1 MTTFSSSS
9 GQSLEPEQFH
19 RLRDIIYEKSGI
31 FFAENKLYLLENR
44 LGRRLKELEISSFE
58 EYIKFVQSQDGSAQE
73 FIQIYNAVTINET
86 FFFRF
91 QAQLDA
97 FGTKMLPV
105 IAEQKKAAGNQ
116 EINIWS
122 AASSSGE
129 EVYTLAIILNEFFGT
144 SLPQWKIELLGT
156 DISHKALGQ
165 AQTAMFTKNSF
176 RGAMTDQ
183 QKSRYFAE
191 EGNGFTLQQNI
202 KSMAQ
207 FRYLNLNDR
216 TEIRKLRGL
225 DFVFCRNVLIYF
237 DEEMKKRVL
246 NTIYDVLNHGGYLFL
261 GEAESLH
268 GISSAF
274 KVEHFPGAFAYKK
287 E

>member
-1 MTTFSSSS
+1 MTITNAS
-9 GQSLEPEQFH
+9 QDLHLELDQFR

-44 LGRRLKELEISSFE
+44 LGRRINNLGMSSFE
-58 EYIKFVQSQDGSAQE
+58 EYIRHVQVQDGSAPE
-73 FIQIYNAVTINET
+73 FHQIYNAVTINET

-97 FGTKMLPV
+97 FKDKLLP
-105 IAEQKKAAGNQ
+105 QLAARRKETGNLK
-116 EINIWS
+116 INLWS
-122 AASSSGE
+122 AASSTGE
-129 EVYTLAIILNEFFGT
+129 EIYTLAIMLREFFG
-144 SLPQWKIELLGT
+144 SFLEQWMVHLLGT
-156 DISHKALGQ
+156 DISHRALDQ
-165 AQTAMFTKNSF
+165 AERAVYTRNSF
-176 RGAMTDQ
+176 RGSMTDS
-183 QKSRYFAE
+183 QKGQYFIE
-191 EGNGFTLQQNI
+191 EGNGFRLHEGVRE
-202 KSMAQ
+202 MAQ
-207 FRYLNLNDR
+207 FRYLNLNDSM
-216 TEIRKLRGL
+216 EIRKLRGM

-237 DEEMKKRVL
+237 DEAMKKRVL
-246 NTIYDVLNHGGYLFL
+246 SSLYDILSHGGYLFL

>member
-1 MTTFSSSS
+1 MTITNVS
-9 GQSLEPEQFH
+9 QDLHLELDQFR

-44 LGRRLKELEISSFE
+44 LGRRINNLGMSSFE
-58 EYIKFVQSQDGSAQE
+58 EYIRHVQVQDGSAPE
-73 FIQIYNAVTINET
+73 FHQIYNAVTINET

-97 FGTKMLPV
+97 FRDKLLP
-105 IAEQKKAAGNQ
+105 QLAARHKETGNLR
-116 EINIWS
+116 INLWS
-122 AASSSGE
+122 AASSTGE
-129 EVYTLAIILNEFFGT
+129 EIYTLAIILREFFG
-144 SLPQWKIELLGT
+144 SFLEQWMIHLLGT
-156 DISHKALGQ
+156 DISHRALDQ
-165 AQTAMFTKNSF
+165 AERAVYTSNSF
-176 RGAMTDQ
+176 RGTMTDS
-183 QKSRYFAE
+183 QKERYFIE
-191 EGNGFTLQQNI
+191 EGNGFRLHEGVRE
-202 KSMAQ
+202 MAQ
-207 FRYLNLNDR
+207 FRYLNLNDSM
-216 TEIRKLRGL
+216 EIRKLRGM

-237 DEEMKKRVL
+237 DEAMKKRVL
-246 NTIYDVLNHGGYLFL
+246 SSIYDVLSHGGYLFL

>member
-1 MTTFSSSS
+1 M
-9 GQSLEPEQFH
+9 SLGPEQFH

-44 LGRRLKELEISSFE
+44 LSRRLKELEISSFD
-58 EYIKFVQSQDGSAQE
+58 EYIKFVQTQDGSAQE

-97 FGTKMLPV
+97 FQKKLLPLMS
-105 IAEQKKAAGNQ
+105 EQKKAAGNQ
-116 EINIWS
+116 QINIWS

-129 EVYTLAIILNEFFGT
+129 EVYTLAMILDEFFGPA
-144 SLPQWKIELLGT
+144 LPQWRIELLGT
-156 DISHKALGQ
+156 DISHRALSQ
-165 AQTAMFTKNSF
+165 AQEALFTKNSF
-176 RGAMTDQ
+176 RGAMTDA
-183 QKSRYFAE
+183 QKSRYFVE
-191 EGNGFTLQQNI
+191 EGNGFRLQDRI
-202 KSMAQ
+202 KSMAL